1 MRQQGAILMIFSM
14 QFREILPG
22 KEEICKNT
30 VCSYAQKEQGN
41 HESGGKHAA
50 STKTWRVVVLLVGDI
65 KPVIQIVEET
75 IAVFLRTAL

>member
-1 MRQQGAILMIFSM
+1 L

-22 KEEICKNT
+22 KEEIRKNT

-75 IAVFLRTAL
+75 IAVFLAVTI